1 MLPAG
6 SKRLVILQ
14 SEVRMGDPHCSSDN
28 RDNLSIIF
36 SIFEPL
42 VSYARGGRF
51 HPVLA
56 ESWTTSQDAR
66 AWVFHLRQPVRFH
79 NGDLLTAHDVVE
91 SLNRVRDPSMG
102 GELGSQG
109 VYQTYLKGAEINAID
124 ERTIQIVTAEPFAD
138 LLDLLALFP
147 ILPESA
153 RRDPDAHCIGSGPYE
168 LIGREPGRIA
178 MKAFE
183 GYWGGQ
189 PPITE
194 IEWRAEHNAKVRLQH
209 LLAGKADL
217 VADLGANETRQAE
230 SSNLATV
237 VRQDSSVCTAFMCN
251 LLSGVCQDM
260 RVRQALNYGLDVPEL
275 IKMVMD
281 DEATPLNGPLTALHF
296 GRDSSVPAYPYDPAK
311 AQRLL
316 ADAGYDSGID
326 LVLDIPSVLP
336 DEAPRLAKRMAEQY
350 ERIGIR
356 TEIKEFSDRPAYA
369 EMVRAKQ
376 LDDACCFDSS
386 PLSTYRLLREK
397 FHSTAGGPWWL
408 GYTDQSV
415 DDLINCAEATV
426 DLEKRGDLYRCTYA
440 KISHDAP
447 WIFLYNPT
455 LMWGIGPKASGW
467 APQEDG
473 LIRIM

>member
-28 RDNLSIIF
+28 RDNLSVIF

-42 VSYARGGRF
+42 VSYARGGCF
-51 HPVLA
+51 DPVLA
-56 ESWTTSQDAR
+56 ESWTVSQDAR
-66 AWVFHLRQPVRFH
+66 TWVFRLRQAVRFH
-79 NGDLLTAHDVVE
+79 NGDQLAARDVVE
-91 SLNRVRDPSMG
+91 SLDRVRDPNMG

-109 VYQTYLKGAEINAID
+109 VYQSYLAGAKIDAIND
-124 ERTIQIVTAEPFAD
+124 RTVQIVTVEPFAD

-168 LIGREPGRIA
+168 LVSREPGCIS

-183 GYWGGQ
+183 GYWGGR
-189 PPITE
+189 PPTAT
-194 IEWRAEHNAKVRLQH
+194 IEWRAEVDANARLQH

-217 VADLGANETRQAE
+217 VADLGASETRQAE

-237 VRQDSSVCTAFMCN
+237 IRQESSVCTAFMCN

-260 RVRQALNYGLDVPEL
+260 RVRQALNYAIDVPEL
-275 IKMVMD
+275 IRTVMD
-281 DEATPLNGPLTALHF
+281 DEATPINGPLTALHY
-296 GRDSSVPAYPYDPAK
+296 GRDSSVPAYPYDPA
-311 AQRLL
+311 AARRLI
-316 ADAGYDSGID
+316 AEAGYTNGID
-326 LVLDIPSVLP
+326 LVLDVPSVLP
-336 DEAPRLAKRMAEQY
+336 DEAPRLAKQMTEQY

-356 TEIKEFSDRPAYA
+356 TEIREFSDRPAYA

-397 FHSTAGGPWWL
+397 FHSVAGGPWWL

-415 DDLINCAEATV
+415 DDLINRAEATV
-426 DLEKRGDLYRCTYA
+426 DLEKRGDLYRSAYA
-440 KISHDAP
+440 KISNGAP

-455 LMWGIGPKASGW
+455 LMWGIGPKVSGW
-467 APQEDG
+467 APQVDG